1 MFRIMDLLRI
11 GIDDLRGIYD
21 AQRDARGQGEDTVK
35 RSAIVVTS
43 AIGAVLVLMVA
54 FVIFLARTL

>member
-1 MFRIMDLLRI
+1 
-11 GIDDLRGIYD
+11 
-21 AQRDARGQGEDTVK
+21 VK

-43 AIGAVLVLMVA
+43 AIGAVLVLLVA